1 MKVFEVTQAKV
12 SRAQGNEVELD
23 HGDGTKTVIDTKK
36 NPQAIQRDKQGKL
49 TVTKPSNSA
58 MKQGNNNQPRT
69 PRPGEKIDIETD

>member
-36 NPQAIQRDKQGKL
+36 NPQAIQRDQQGKL
-49 TVTKPSNSA
+49 KVTKPSNSS
-58 MKQGNNNQPRT
+58 MKQGNNNQTRK